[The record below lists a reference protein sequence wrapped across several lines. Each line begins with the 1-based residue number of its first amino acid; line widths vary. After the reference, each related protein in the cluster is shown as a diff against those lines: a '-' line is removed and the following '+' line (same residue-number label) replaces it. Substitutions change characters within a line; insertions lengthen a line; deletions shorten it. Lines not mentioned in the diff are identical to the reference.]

1 MDAVLSAAFF
11 PAPCGGSASGFRGWH
26 VYAAAGLSKQ
36 GFRSIAMNPVSC
48 GSVSLDVVDGV
59 PVLGIPI
66 DVGRSW
72 PLRVINGAIK
82 GLLGYDMEL
91 SGLSLHYGEVL
102 RDLSEGAVLYLHGY
116 HRRSEAWLALRKLS
130 PSMNGETKLILQN
143 HASPPPHG
151 LRNGNPIRKSI
162 WYVREDELRRLR
174 AFFFAL
180 TEAEKRYLEGLGAEF
195 VKVRPMAVNFDSLIP
210 ASEERKT
217 IIKRELGLDEDSI
230 YVVMYGGGL
239 EKGVHYAPLIH
250 GELQRR
256 FKSRLIVTGIPDH
269 QEGIWRW
276 LESHGVTA
284 FLKSRLSHS
293 DYLKLV
299 SASSAFIMPARSS
312 IIYGGITVSVMEA
325 LAMGIPV
332 VSPTLIHFPDLHRM
346 KEVGVATR
354 FVDEPRDLLDFLD
367 EVVWVLENRDSFNPS
382 RIHELGQL
390 YYSWEA
396 FSRDFSEAVTSLS

>member
-1 MDAVLSAAFF
+1 M
-11 PAPCGGSASGFRGWH
+11 
-26 VYAAAGLSKQ
+26 
-36 GFRSIAMNPVSC
+36 
-48 GSVSLDVVDGV
+48 
-59 PVLGIPI
+59 
-66 DVGRSW
+66 
-72 PLRVINGAIK
+72 
-82 GLLGYDMEL
+82 
-91 SGLSLHYGEVL
+91 
-102 RDLSEGAVLYLHGY
+102 
-116 HRRSEAWLALRKLS
+116 
-130 PSMNGETKLILQN
+130 
-143 HASPPPHG
+143 
-151 LRNGNPIRKSI
+151 
-162 WYVREDELRRLR
+162 
-174 AFFFAL
+174 

-332 VSPTLIHFPDLHRM
+332 VSPTLIHFPPDLHRM